1 MKNGKYAKNT
11 MPIMR
16 KLYLKEMLFM
26 KEQYN
31 ATLLLSIG
39 ATVLTIAPTLVS
51 TKSNEVQMKETIK
64 KEVDAALKNMAE
76 VSE

>member
-1 MKNGKYAKNT
+1 MKNKIDT
-11 MPIMR
+11 
-16 KLYLKEMLFM
+16 
-26 KEQYN
+26 
-31 ATLLLSIG
+31 TTLLSIG
-39 ATVLTIAPTLVS
+39 ATVLTIAATLVS